1 MKSISILAVGL
12 GLTEAFA
19 LVVIL
24 GMIALV
30 IFLFF
35 YARRVNRRAREE
47 TERWAGRSGWQLLE
61 FESRRGPGPF
71 GGVLVSRG
79 HAYYRFVVSNPDGRR
94 KTGWLRLDISAFG
107 GGASEVR
114 WEEEG

>member
-1 MKSISILAVGL
+1 MKSIPILAVGL
-12 GLTEAFA
+12 GLTEACA
-19 LVVIL
+19 LAVVL

-30 IFLFF
+30 IFLVF
-35 YARRVNRRAREE
+35 YARRTNHRARVE
-47 TERWAGRSGWQLLE
+47 TAQWAARSGWQLLE

-71 GGVLVSRG
+71 GGTMVGWG
-79 HAYYRFVVSNPDGRR
+79 HAYYRFVVSNPDGKK